1 MTGTTA
7 ALGLV
12 SAVLGA
18 RASGEGRDV
27 DVSLFDV
34 AMHNLAYVATWYLNG
49 AHETGRAPRSGH
61 PSLVPSQ
68 LYPTSDGW
76 IFIMCNKEKFW
87 GVLCEAIGKPEWA
100 DHPDY
105 RSFASRLQN
114 RHALNQALDGVLQTA
129 TTAEWLTRF
138 AGRVPASPVHDVAQ
152 ALDSEFAAESGA
164 VVTVEHPS
172 GPIRT
177 LACPVRAGAQATR
190 PAPAMGAD
198 TDAVLRRAGYDPGQI
213 RVLRDHAVI

>member
-1 MTGTTA
+1 
-7 ALGLV
+7 
-12 SAVLGA
+12 
-18 RASGEGRDV
+18 
-27 DVSLFDV
+27 
-34 AMHNLAYVATWYLNG
+34 
-49 AHETGRAPRSGH
+49 
-61 PSLVPSQ
+61 
-68 LYPTSDGW
+68 
-76 IFIMCNKEKFW
+76 
-87 GVLCEAIGKPEWA
+87 
-100 DHPDY
+100 
-105 RSFASRLQN
+105 
-114 RHALNQALDGVLQTA
+114 
-129 TTAEWLTRF
+129 
-138 AGRVPASPVHDVAQ
+138 VHDVAQ